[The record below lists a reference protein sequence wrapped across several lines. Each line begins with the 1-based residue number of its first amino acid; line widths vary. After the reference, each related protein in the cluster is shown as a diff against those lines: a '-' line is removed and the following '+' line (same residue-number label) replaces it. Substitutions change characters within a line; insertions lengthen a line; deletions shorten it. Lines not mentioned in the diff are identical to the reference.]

1 LCRGPF
7 PGTLALAVP
16 STGVVLGKLYSET
29 LEAVPTRPVEALAA
43 TGASGF
49 QSFLVGRLP
58 QAMSSFTSLALY
70 Q

>member
-1 LCRGPF
+1 MAPS

-16 STGVVLGKLYSET
+16 STGVLGKLYSET

>member
-1 LCRGPF
+1 MAPA

-16 STGVVLGKLYSET
+16 STGVLGKLYSET
-29 LEAVPTRPVEALAA
+29 LEAVPTRPVETLAA

-58 QAMSSFTSLALY
+58 QAMSSITSLALY